1 MVFLRYFCIFLK
13 LMNILHVKYFGTG
26 GGSFSEQIINW
37 SYVFLT
43 CNYHMSTNTSVDN
56 DEYQD
61 RSSSPS
67 ANIPILY
74 DVIIIG
80 SGPAGY
86 TAGVYTSRARLK
98 TLIISGTLPGGQL
111 MTTSEVENYPG
122 FPNGIFGPELMM
134 NMRQQAERFG
144 STVIDDEVIRVN
156 FKQRPFMIT
165 THSQIYEAQS
175 VLICTGASPRKLGIP
190 AEGQFAGRGVSYCA
204 TCDGPFF
211 RGEDIIVVGGGDTA
225 IEEATFLTKFGKSV
239 KIVHRRDSLRAS
251 KILQDKAFE
260 NPKIKFLWNSVVAD
274 IKGGK
279 KIADVVVRDINN
291 ENELKIPAGGLF
303 VAIGHEPNTA
313 IFKGQLETDD
323 KGYIVLKNQ
332 TRTSVDGVFAAGDV
346 HDYRYRQAVTAAG
359 FGCMAALDVEK
370 WLTESKHRKQEEIQ
384 ERAEYAQGRSK

>member
-1 MVFLRYFCIFLK
+1 
-13 LMNILHVKYFGTG
+13 
-26 GGSFSEQIINW
+26 
-37 SYVFLT
+37 
-43 CNYHMSTNTSVDN
+43 MSTNTPVDN

-61 RSSSPS
+61 RSSPS
-67 ANIPILY
+67 ANMPVLY

-86 TAGVYTSRARLK
+86 TAGIYTSRARLK

-144 STVIDDEVIRVN
+144 STVIDDEVIKVN

-291 ENELKIPAGGLF
+291 EKELIIPAGGLF

-323 KGYIVLKNQ
+323 KGYILLKNQ

-370 WLTESKHRKQEEIQ
+370 WLTESKHQKQEEIQ
-384 ERAEYAQGRSK
+384 ERA